1 MLNVCEEIHFK
12 SNPQQFQKTVEG
24 LACKLA
30 TGSKYRGPK
39 FYLLSRKSV
48 CFHTVTRMA
57 PVHIF
62 FSVMLYS
69 FLMFTESAFLNFQ
82 ICHSLKIAEW
92 RDGYFSKMKQHINKT
107 RNCYEVIVRNK
118 KTQNLYLFNIT
129 YDFLY
134 QCWIDFLEK
143 KKLTALQLLLSQKEK
158 KKNKDSN
165 FQGV

>member
-143 KKLTALQLLLSQKEK
+143 K
-158 KKNKDSN
+158 N
-165 FQGV
+165 